1 MKEENALNKSINV
14 NIDPKI
20 VVAIIL
26 FVVIGVVFY
35 MYGVTPKIAEMNT
48 LNTQIAQAEQK
59 LNVLLLAQDRLS
71 SIENEINLYNN
82 RLTVLKNVLPP
93 TPDEFLFS
101 EEFVVLAN
109 KNGGKITNLS
119 FSTGASR
126 GTDQKATVTSFDL
139 SFESAQYANVQKFIQ
154 TLKDNYP
161 QIITISQVDIS
172 RVAQGT
178 TKTTTPTYSV
188 QIKGDINLSQRK

>member
-26 FVVIGVVFY
+26 FIVIGVVFY

-82 RLTVLKNVLPP
+82 RLTILKNVLPP

-119 FSTGASR
+119 FLTGASR
-126 GTDQKATVTSFDL
+126 GTDQKATVKSFDL

-172 RVAQGT
+172 RVAPGT
-178 TKTTTPTYSV
+178 AKTTTPTYSV